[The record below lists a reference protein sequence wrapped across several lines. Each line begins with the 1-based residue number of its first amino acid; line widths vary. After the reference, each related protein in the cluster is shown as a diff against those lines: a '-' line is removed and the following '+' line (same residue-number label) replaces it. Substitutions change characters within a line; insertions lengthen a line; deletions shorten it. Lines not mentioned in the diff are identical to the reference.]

1 MRFGW
6 NVQPHV
12 GALTWGTVEVKDVDV
27 VDSDLETGRGRKRGE
42 GWSFTFPPV
51 GGRKKVPAEKSKA

>member
-6 NVQPHV
+6 NIQPHV
-12 GALTWGTVEVKDVDV
+12 GALTWGVVEADAV
-27 VDSDLETGRGRKRGE
+27 VTDLEKGLGGKRGK

-51 GGRKKVPAEKSKA
+51 EGRKVPKKEPVNS